1 MGLLN
6 TLTNLMSG
14 NYGKAGLRNMETTS
28 EEYASR
34 YNPNELIKR
43 IESRSGQISPSTR
56 ETCCLALLKKNPNL
70 RQVAEVWSVYY
81 GSKRTALNQVDNYK
95 RAGSDVFSRALLQK
109 LDNLREVFNENGMY

>member
-6 TLTNLMSG
+6 TITNIMSG
-14 NYGKAGLRNMETTS
+14 NYGKAGLRNMENTS

-43 IESRSGQISPSTR
+43 IESRSGQISSSTR

-81 GSKRTALNQVDNYK
+81 GSKRTAMDQVDQYK
-95 RAGSDVFSRALLQK
+95 KAGSDVFSHALLQK
-109 LDNLREVFNENGMY
+109 LESLRQVFHENGM

>member
-28 EEYASR
+28 AEYANR

-43 IESRSGQISPSTR
+43 IESRSAQIPHTTR
-56 ETCCLALLKKNPNL
+56 ETCCLALLKKDPNL

-81 GSKRTALNQVDNYK
+81 GSKRVALNQVDHYK
-95 RAGSDVFSRALLQK
+95 KTGSEVFSHALLEK
-109 LDNLREVFNENGMY
+109 LEDLRQVFNDNGTY